1 MASTNFLFRFGN
13 PTRMHNVILRRFGD
27 IFAIFDYGATASPIE
42 PWPIIGGGW
51 DSGTV
56 TGSVTSNNSYDYGSI
71 ASPAENV

>member
-51 DSGTV
+51 DSGTI
-56 TGSVTSNNSYDYGSI
+56 TGSVTSNNSYDYGSV

>member
-27 IFAIFDYGATASPIE
+27 IFAIFDYGATAAPITA
-42 PWPIIGGGW
+42 WPIIGSGW

-56 TGSVTSNNSYDYGSI
+56 QGSVTANNSYDYGSI
-71 ASPAENV
+71 AVQAENV